1 MLFMFLFA
9 LSWLLARAASMNLNV
24 TAISARNGSS
34 TLECWQMNTP
44 FDNPTQPGLL
54 GTAQSS
60 LGATSSLSYSI
71 APPNQDRGLH
81 NAPQKQWVA
90 VLSGAVYITLPDDD
104 TTDAYI
110 FGGPFGLIF
119 AADTEDIS
127 TKGHRTQHIGQ
138 TESVVFEIPTADGKV
153 PEHHVLHLG
162 PCDAGE
168 IAGIRGYG
176 LSAGS

>member
-1 MLFMFLFA
+1 MLFMSLFA
-9 LSWLLARAASMNLNV
+9 LSWLLAGAASMNLNV

-44 FDNPTQPGLL
+44 FDNPTQPGLS
-54 GTAQSS
+54 GTAQLL

-71 APPNQDRGLH
+71 APPNLDRGLH

-90 VLSGAVYITLPDDD
+90 FLSGVAYITLPDDD

-110 FGGPFGLIF
+110 PGGPFGLIF
-119 AADTEDIS
+119 AADTEDLS
-127 TKGHRTQHIGQ
+127 SKGHRTQHIGL
-138 TESVVFEIPTADGKV
+138 TESVLFEMPTADGKV

-162 PCDAGE
+162 PCDAKE

-176 LSAGS
+176 LPVES

>member
-1 MLFMFLFA
+1 MAVRQSSL
-9 LSWLLARAASMNLNV
+9 NLNV
-24 TAISARNGSS
+24 TAISASNGPS
-34 TLECWQMNTP
+34 TLECWQLNTP
-44 FDNPTQPGLL
+44 FDNPTQPGVL
-54 GTAQSS
+54 GTAQLL

-71 APPNQDRGLH
+71 APPNHDRGLH

-90 VLSGAVYITLPDDD
+90 VISGAVYITLPDDD

-119 AADTEDIS
+119 AADTQDVS
-127 TKGHRTQHIGQ
+127 TKGHRTQHIGL
-138 TESVVFEIPTADGKV
+138 TETVIFEIPTADGKV

-176 LSAGS
+176 LPAES